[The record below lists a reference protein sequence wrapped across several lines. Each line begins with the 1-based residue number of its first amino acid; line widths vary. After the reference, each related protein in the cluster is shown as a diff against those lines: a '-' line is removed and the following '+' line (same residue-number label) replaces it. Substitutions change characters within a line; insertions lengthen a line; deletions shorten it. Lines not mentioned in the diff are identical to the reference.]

1 MDRALSLLTA
11 AVAVTA
17 AYFLA
22 TERVI
27 PALRGEPVA
36 AAEGERLTE
45 SLVFNRLGASRDEER
60 EIRVPGAGVPGARP
74 YLLLVFSPACP
85 ACYTNLAAWREV
97 MEAVGGSARVLAV
110 ALERDASTALA
121 YVSDNLPGAVAVQ
134 PLEPRRFGDALGVRI
149 VPFTALIDGEGAVRF
164 MRQGSLDMT
173 AVAAAKRAL
182 GALSGS
188 STR

>member
-1 MDRALSLLTA
+1 LSLLTA

-36 AAEGERLTE
+36 LAEGEQLTE
-45 SLVFNRLGASRDEER
+45 SFEFRRLGASRDEER
-60 EIRVPGAGVPGARP
+60 EIKVPGARP

-121 YVSDNLPGAVAVQ
+121 YVSGNLPGAVAVQ
-134 PLEPRRFGDALGVRI
+134 SLEPRRFGDALGVKV
-149 VPFTALIDGEGAVRF
+149 VPFTALIDGDGAVRF
-164 MRQGSLDMT
+164 MRQGSLDTT

>member
-1 MDRALSLLTA
+1 MDRALSLMTA

-17 AYFLA
+17 MYFLT

-36 AAEGERLTE
+36 VAEGERLTE
-45 SLVFNRLGASRDEER
+45 SFELRRLGASRDEER
-60 EIRVPGAGVPGARP
+60 EIRVPGARP

-85 ACYTNLAAWREV
+85 ACYTNRAAWREV
-97 MEAVGGSARVLAV
+97 IDAVSGSVRVLAV
-110 ALERDASTALA
+110 ALERDGSTARA
-121 YVSDNLPGAVAVQ
+121 YVRENLPGAVAVQ
-134 PLEPRRFGDALGVRI
+134 PLEPRRFGDALGVRV
-149 VPFTALIDGEGAVRF
+149 VPFTAIIDSDGAVRF
-164 MRQGSLDMT
+164 MRQGSLDPA